1 MALPTLLTT
10 TTFGLLFLML
20 TCTITP
26 ATAAPRPSISE
37 ILLPTPDV
45 TGGPAGEI
53 KCYALPYGAIGIIS
67 HLLTFWTIA
76 WMAWGRAPLWPINHM
91 DKSMFDLLLA
101 IVSLCT
107 CIAVGSMTMYRCRL
121 SWHFLL
127 ISIWKLVTSVSVA
140 CIAIH
145 RCLILRREDRRPSPP
160 SHESVFQHED
170 YSSGYLLQS
179 PYPRPSN
186 GPRQISQSSDIHPRN
201 SKKTNLAPL
210 HWLFLYLAGTVVG
223 MTGLC
228 SLLWTSF
235 REDKAVQHL
244 TYGFAAPMVI
254 IPVLVAIYWYG
265 EHCFGGTS
273 GCCGLLTAYE
283 HTFKSACVAFVVM
296 FGFLSA
302 LYGDLILGVI
312 ADNVTGFPSSDIAPL
327 YWVWFIAKRVPMLS
341 I

>member
-1 MALPTLLTT
+1 MHDYTSDCCSETLDFRDPPTYAGRHRRTCWRNQMLRSTLRRNRYHIASPDFLDHRLDGLGTSTT
-10 TTFGLLFLML
+10 LADQPHGQVHVRPASRNRFL
-20 TCTITP
+20 
-26 ATAAPRPSISE
+26 
-37 ILLPTPDV
+37 V
-45 TGGPAGEI
+45 
-53 KCYALPYGAIGIIS
+53 Y
-67 HLLTFWTIA
+67 
-76 WMAWGRAPLWPINHM
+76 
-91 DKSMFDLLLA
+91 
-101 IVSLCT
+101 
-107 CIAVGSMTMYRCRL
+107 MYRCRL

-186 GPRQISQSSDIHPRN
+186 GPRQISQSSDNHPRN